1 MKGSLFVI
9 HEHIYLNSTDL
20 AKNSTDLAK
29 LQDYNPD
36 SQDYNPDLRI
46 IILISI
52 LLYYNK

>member
-46 IILISI
+46 IILKSI
-52 LLYYNK
+52 LL